1 MRMRIDKF
9 FGLALAAALGMAPG
23 NLGAG
28 DPQPAKPAKPANPV
42 TLALQA
48 PIPKSVFDIPATP
61 DEGRNPFFP
70 NSIEA
75 KPAPV
80 VKNTTPAAPAI
91 DTSALVLNGITSPPR
106 RTAMVNGRTFEP
118 GEEGEVKL
126 PNGTK
131 LLIQCA
137 EIRDEA
143 VVIVVGGVRK
153 ELKLRFAL

>member
-1 MRMRIDKF
+1 MRIKMNQCSR
-9 FGLALAAALGMAPG
+9 LAAVVALCMVGG
-23 NLGAG
+23 NLWA
-28 DPQPAKPAKPANPV
+28 AASVSNAPAKPANPV

-48 PIPKSVFDIPATP
+48 PIPKSVFEIPATP
-61 DEGRNPFFP
+61 DDGRNPFFP
-70 NSIEA
+70 NSVEA

-80 VKNTTPAAPAI
+80 AKAAPAKPAI
-91 DTSALVLNGITSPPR
+91 DTSALVLNGITSPPK

-126 PNGTK
+126 PNGSK

-137 EIRDEA
+137 EIKDEA

-153 ELKLRFAL
+153 ELRLRFAL